1 MIPVGPLSRLFR
13 GLAFFDGA
21 THLPEPIPS
30 RLGSIRDW
38 AERSG
43 LIFDP
48 DQVLTQERVADIS
61 RVCSSEDNLLVAI
74 AISGEP
80 GSLNYFE
87 YPFLPV
93 RSLIRRGEP
102 VDLAFWKITAT
113 DVKFGFRIAGSA
125 ERFLSE
131 STGVHVV
138 PKFAAALKN
147 LGTTYPVETFADGS
161 KHIAVA
167 EGVRATFSK
176 DARMFEVK
184 LTPVKAAEH
193 PA

>member
-1 MIPVGPLSRLFR
+1 M
-13 GLAFFDGA
+13 
-21 THLPEPIPS
+21 HLPEPIPV

-43 LIFDP
+43 LIFHA
-48 DQVLTQERVADIS
+48 DQILTQERIADIS
-61 RVCSSEDNLLVAI
+61 RVCSSEDDLLVAI

-87 YPFLPV
+87 YPYLPL
-93 RSLIRRGEP
+93 RSLIRRAEP
-102 VDLAFWKITAT
+102 VDLAFWTITPT
-113 DVKFGFRIAGSA
+113 NVKFGFRIAGSA

-138 PKFAAALKN
+138 AKFAAALKN
-147 LGTTYPVETFADGS
+147 LGTIYPVKTFADGS

-167 EGVRATFSK
+167 GSVRATFSK
-176 DARMFEVK
+176 DIRMFEVK
-184 LTPVKAAEH
+184 LTHIKAVEH